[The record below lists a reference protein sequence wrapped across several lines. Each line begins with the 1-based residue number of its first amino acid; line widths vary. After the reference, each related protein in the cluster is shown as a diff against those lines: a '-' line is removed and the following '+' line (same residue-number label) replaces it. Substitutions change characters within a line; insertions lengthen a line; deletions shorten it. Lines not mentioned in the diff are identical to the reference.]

1 MYSQLEK
8 LFLESD
14 LCEGQTELRM
24 QWVGDLR
31 CYGSRN
37 CYVAI
42 FPIAIGKKRKFPSFW
57 LSTKLGVRSVEE
69 EECYRKF
76 RVWKMNSVVEIAECG
91 GK

>member
-1 MYSQLEK
+1 
-8 LFLESD
+8 
-14 LCEGQTELRM
+14 M

-42 FPIAIGKKRKFPSFW
+42 FPIAIGKIRKFPSFW
-57 LSTKLGVRSVEE
+57 SGAKLGVEE
-69 EECYRKF
+69 EKCYRKL
-76 RVWKMNSVVEIAECG
+76 RAWKMSSAVEIAECG